1 MEENFDWMD
10 ATKVIRLKFLNGSRG
25 KQEAGI
31 FRFYT
36 LFSPRGRAYFRV
48 KEGHSLSERIRHA
61 RLDPNRITR
70 HIVGHLLRP
79 DYWVRPTSK
88 ADVLDWLFWHL
99 REAQFLIGRA

>member
-1 MEENFDWMD
+1 M
-10 ATKVIRLKFLNGSRG
+10 IRLKFSNGSRG
-25 KQEAGI
+25 KREAGI

-79 DYWVRPTSK
+79 DYRIRLTNET
-88 ADVLDWLFWHL
+88 DVLDWLLHHP
-99 REAQFLIGRA
+99 REARFLIGRA